1 MRKCYDRDCRI
12 GMKHLQT
19 PSENKFFS
27 ASTVKIAFTVV
38 AVLTVCT
45 NPITETSEALYNS
58 GTINHTGISIITL
71 TIFLHVLVPSIM
83 ILSLTLLKYTVF
95 TATENDK
102 NYNLFM
108 IEVKDNRKVYCLAIY
123 PLLQYRIIVITDCG
137 SFTLLQ
143 NGEIFITFKGN
154 CCKGVR
160 FLSQKGKILQ
170 TMVTFIIH
178 IYKFAKTFDCKFL

>member
-1 MRKCYDRDCRI
+1 
-12 GMKHLQT
+12 
-19 PSENKFFS
+19 
-27 ASTVKIAFTVV
+27 
-38 AVLTVCT
+38 
-45 NPITETSEALYNS
+45 
-58 GTINHTGISIITL
+58 
-71 TIFLHVLVPSIM
+71 
-83 ILSLTLLKYTVF
+83 
-95 TATENDK
+95 
-102 NYNLFM
+102 M

-154 CCKGVR
+154 CCKGVK

-178 IYKFAKTFDCKFL
+178 IYKFAKTFDCKFLWDYFLFILDCSRFSRLLNFPQFCIIFIFSGMFYGFLYILEFFSTVNRLLYIDESYCRKKRNYFSLFTEVCDCEGKKIHAFFIWWSFCRGNL

>member
-1 MRKCYDRDCRI
+1 MKQSLYTRFITNNQVPFLLWWNKIIVICRKLRKCYDRDCRI

-83 ILSLTLLKYTVF
+83 ILSLTLLKISLPL
-95 TATENDK
+95 K
-102 NYNLFM
+102 M
-108 IEVKDNRKVYCLAIY
+108 I
-123 PLLQYRIIVITDCG
+123 RIT
-137 SFTLLQ
+137 
-143 NGEIFITFKGN
+143 IF
-154 CCKGVR
+154 
-160 FLSQKGKILQ
+160 LW
-170 TMVTFIIH
+170 
-178 IYKFAKTFDCKFL
+178 